1 MMTKSTG
8 SVTST
13 TTAGHAH
20 RETQKPTTA
29 TPWIKASPTSQSAPG
44 LPRSTL
50 LPPPSTATGFL
61 RLVLLPSFGN
71 STPTLNR
78 RSHLNPRGASVQAAQ
93 IAEKRPD
100 HQADAHGQ
108 QQVQRRQVRVA
119 GDVEGRAPEQ
129 RVELGLDGGRHS
141 RGLGVEAVKGRRRRA
156 GRFRRSHLE
165 RRGRGKNTSDALT
178 HRGSGRGGFGRE
190 GRGGHSGCSG
200 YMGREGRNGRSRGYG
215 LVLSLLPSVHRR
227 NIDGGT
233 IDEQG
238 ARGGGGYVHDL
249 NNPPRQTG
257 ADLHSA
263 VSPTRPTLPPFAAK
277 ARRCR

>member
-1 MMTKSTG
+1 MKTCRHDDKVNRVGPLNNNGRTRAQG
-8 SVTST
+8 NT
-13 TTAGHAH
+13 
-20 RETQKPTTA
+20 EPTTA
-29 TPWIKASPTSQSAPG
+29 TPWIKASPTSQTAPG
-44 LPRSTL
+44 LIRSTL
-50 LPPPSTATGFL
+50 LPPPSTAAGFL

-108 QQVQRRQVRVA
+108 QQVQRRQVGVA

-165 RRGRGKNTSDALT
+165 RRGRGKNTSDVLT

-200 YMGREGRNGRSRGYG
+200 YMGRGGETADRGDMA
-215 LVLSLLPSVHRR
+215 LSCLFFQAST
-227 NIDGGT
+227 GG
-233 IDEQG
+233 ISMG
-238 ARGGGGYVHDL
+238 ARSMSKG
-249 NNPPRQTG
+249 REEA
-257 ADLHSA
+257 AD
-263 VSPTRPTLPPFAAK
+263 TCMT
-277 ARRCR
+277 